1 MKTYTGGCHCGAFRY
16 EAQVNPDSAMSC
28 NCSHCGKKGFL
39 LKFIPAEFF
48 KLVKGDESKLTE
60 YQFNKKHI
68 HHLFCPTCGVQS
80 YGRGKGVNG
89 AEMIALNVRCLDGV
103 DTDTLPVTKFDGKAL

>member
-1 MKTYTGGCHCGAFRY
+1 MQTYTGGCHCGAFLY
-16 EAQVNPDSAMSC
+16 EAEANLDGIIAC

-48 KLVKGDESKLTE
+48 KLTKGDQSTLTE

-80 YGRGKGVNG
+80 FGRGKGVND

-103 DTDTLPVTKFDGKAL
+103 DADTLEVTKFDGKKY